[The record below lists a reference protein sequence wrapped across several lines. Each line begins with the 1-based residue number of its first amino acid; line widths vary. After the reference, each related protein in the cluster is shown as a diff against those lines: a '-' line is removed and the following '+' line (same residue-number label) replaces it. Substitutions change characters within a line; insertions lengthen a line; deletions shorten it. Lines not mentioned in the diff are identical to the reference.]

1 MIPRKKLLIGAAF
14 IAVIIAFFFLASQ
27 ASPTYFEE
35 LGLSMS
41 LPLFTFLIAIIDGF
55 NPCTMWV
62 LTFLLV
68 LLISVSHSRKRIFA
82 VGYTFVIV
90 VYIIYFMFMAAW
102 LNIFLFLGYIDPLRI
117 IIGSVAI
124 IAGLISCKDYFT
136 AKEDICVGGVC
147 DTSKPADEGFL
158 RKNIFKRMEKLQN
171 VIVSGS
177 MPALLIASV
186 VLALFA
192 SLVELPCTAGWPLIY
207 TKILAEKAMES
218 LAYYGY
224 IALYNLF
231 YVIPLA
237 AIIAFFGYFFREKE
251 ISKST
256 MRLIKLIGGFIM
268 ILLGIILL
276 INPGLLAIV

>member
-1 MIPRKKLLIGAAF
+1 MNRKKLIIG
-14 IAVIIAFFFLASQ
+14 IIFVAILVVFFLLAKQ
-27 ASPTYFEE
+27 VSPDYFQN
-35 LGLSMS
+35 LGLIMP

-68 LLISVSHSRKRIFA
+68 LLISVSESRKRVLA

-90 VYIIYFMFMAAW
+90 VYIIYFLFMAAW
-102 LNIFLFLGYIDPLRI
+102 LNIFLFLGYVDPLRI

-136 AKEDICVGGVC
+136 SKEDICVGGVC
-147 DTSKPADEGFL
+147 NPEEKSEGFL
-158 RKNIFKRMEKLQN
+158 KKNIYKRFEKIQD
-171 VIVSGS
+171 VIVKGS
-177 MPALLIASV
+177 MPALIIASI

-207 TKILAEKAMES
+207 TKVLTDQAMAGLGYYLYLAF
-218 LAYYGY
+218 
-224 IALYNLF
+224 YNLI
-231 YVIPLA
+231 YIIPLA
-237 AIIAFFGYFFREKE
+237 AIITIFSYFFKAKE

-268 ILLGIILL
+268 ILLGIVLL
-276 INPGLLAIV
+276 VNPGLLALV